1 MVLASL
7 CFKYANR
14 CQKLYMESKN
24 NGVNT
29 SPCGMEFIHF
39 DISTCAPKEKCSILS
54 SLKETF

>member
-1 MVLASL
+1 MVLVSL
-7 CFKYANR
+7 CFKYAYR

-39 DISTCAPKEKCSILS
+39 DLSTCAPKK
-54 SLKETF
+54 

>member
-39 DISTCAPKEKCSILS
+39 DLSSAESAHVPLRS
-54 SLKETF
+54 SLKLSE